1 MNEKPP
7 DSRKIRGSSSVV
19 SVGYTRYASHEQ
31 VFPLFW
37 FCVEVLDERSNGT
50 THQGTLVDFVFFTYL
65 GHIVFEF
72 VTHTKAGLVFI
83 ADHSVLLIS
92 GYEPKSREVE

>member
-1 MNEKPP
+1 MFW
-7 DSRKIRGSSSVV
+7 SVV
-19 SVGYTRYASHEQ
+19 SVGYTRDALDEQ

-37 FCVEVLDERSNGT
+37 FSVEVLDERSNGT
-50 THQGTLVDFVFFTYL
+50 THQVTLVDFVSFTYV

-72 VTHTKAGLVFI
+72 VAHSKTGLVFI

-92 GYEPKSREVE
+92 GYEPKFREGA